1 LVILVVDNTSPFSS
15 NILACLDHLDKA
27 YVYKRFSEVTDADV
41 NQCDRVILSG
51 RRKHSKQINLINSRI
66 IRGCNYSGKSL
77 LGICYGAEIIALTLG
92 GSICK
97 MPAYVHGL
105 AVVSVSSPNHLIEEN
120 KSITVY
126 ESHGYCIAKLPPNFK
141 SLARSKYCD
150 HEIFANNSNMYGV
163 QFHPEKSGSDGL
175 ALFKNFSG

>member
-1 LVILVVDNTSPFSS
+1 MVILVVDNTSPFSS
-15 NILACLDHLDKA
+15 NILACLDHLDKV

-51 RRKHSKQINLINSRI
+51 RRKHNRQINLINSRI
-66 IRGCNYSGKSL
+66 IRYCNYSGKSL

-105 AVVSVSSPNHLIEEN
+105 
-120 KSITVY
+120 
-126 ESHGYCIAKLPPNFK
+126 
-141 SLARSKYCD
+141 
-150 HEIFANNSNMYGV
+150 
-163 QFHPEKSGSDGL
+163 
-175 ALFKNFSG
+175 

>member
-1 LVILVVDNTSPFSS
+1 MDNTSPFTSD
-15 NILACLDHLDKA
+15 ILACLDHLDEA
-27 YVYKRFSEVTDADV
+27 YVYKTFSEVTDAHV
-41 NQCDRVILSG
+41 NQCDNVILSG
-51 RRKHSKQINLINSRI
+51 RRKHSKEINLINSRI
-66 IRGCNYSGKSL
+66 IRYCSYYGKSL

-97 MPAYVHGL
+97 MPGYVHGL
-105 AVVSVSSPNHLIEEN
+105 AVVSVSTPNHLIGEN

-126 ESHGYCIAKLPPNFK
+126 ESHGYSIAKLPPNFK

-175 ALFKNFSG
+175 ALFKNFSRL